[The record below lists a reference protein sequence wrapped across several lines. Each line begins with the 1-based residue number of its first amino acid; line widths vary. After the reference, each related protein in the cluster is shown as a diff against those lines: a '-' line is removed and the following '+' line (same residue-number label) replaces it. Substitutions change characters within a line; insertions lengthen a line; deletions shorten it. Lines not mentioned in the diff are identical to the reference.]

1 MVSRKNRQVQNAKLV
16 PHQEHFTL
24 WKLSIGVVSV
34 LLGVTFMVYQGEE
47 VLADT
52 TAEPGQPI
60 ASSDTDQS
68 ALAGQTVTLS
78 APTADAGTT
87 TNEPASTEP
96 TALATQP
103 AAPVPAVMRVAT
115 ATDSSERN
123 NKLAQQHGY
132 TSADNHGSNIYQGQ
146 DGNWYKVVYKNGEN
160 KVYKQADI
168 TASANKGLPDSF
180 VRENLV
186 INREDLGNEKS
197 HWVVVFFPN
206 KGIST
211 NRSAEEVQNAKFALL
226 LTKDYQITSN
236 VTITIDQDLSKNRYD
251 AYATDRNDSG
261 IGIHVNEHEVQN
273 FNPKTDLDG
282 MGLVTSA
289 SLKPAQENEYLQGV
303 YYLTTDQFKSRRD
316 IENVFFY
323 EKGMASDK
331 GSDTRIAS
339 S

>member
-1 MVSRKNRQVQNAKLV
+1 MVSRKHRQVQNAKLV

-24 WKLSIGVVSV
+24 RKLSIGVVSV

-52 TAEPGQPI
+52 TAEPGQSTAP
-60 ASSDTDQS
+60 SDTDQP

-87 TNEPASTEP
+87 TNETTEP
-96 TALATQP
+96 SSPTPTPQTQP
-103 AAPVPAVMRVAT
+103 AAPAPAVMRAAT

-236 VTITIDQDLSKNRYD
+236 VTITIDQNLSQNCYD
-251 AYATDRNDSG
+251 AYATDRDNYGKG
-261 IGIHVNEHEVQN
+261 INHQGEPNGAN
-273 FNPKTDLDG
+273 
-282 MGLVTSA
+282 S
-289 SLKPAQENEYLQGV
+289 EY
-303 YYLTTDQFKSRRD
+303 
-316 IENVFFY
+316 
-323 EKGMASDK
+323 
-331 GSDTRIAS
+331 
-339 S
+339 